1 MKFNY
6 ISYKDK
12 DFSSNGLPSGKSFY
26 EYSEDDI
33 LKYAIP
39 LIKDQSGCRFLQ
51 ERIKIDHLFMIN
63 KLFPSIQNNLYE
75 LGCDAFGNYFLQ
87 ALIDIFSVD
96 NLTLF
101 LDLIRNFFTKMCTD
115 QHGTRVIQKI
125 IEQVS
130 LNQTLVAKIENILNC
145 NDLGI
150 IMKSPYGNHIIQK
163 YLISI
168 RFKECTKF
176 IYDYILANFMEVAET
191 KHGVCVI
198 QKCVSEGDIIQK
210 GKLYDLI
217 LQNFDELIKDE
228 FGNYLIQYIL
238 MNIKSKEQFYEVGSI
253 IKKIEDNLISICKF
267 KFSANVIEKC
277 LENGD
282 NYIKQYLVGCILNRY
297 RENVIELLL
306 DQYGIYIIQKGIKLN
321 AFYRNKFFE
330 IIKEKK
336 DKLNNV
342 DFNDFKYRGAQKVL
356 NSFKDFGLFF
366 QNPVQINKEINNN
379 YAGIY
384 NNFNNYNIDY
394 RNNYN
399 NNKRKNKRGKKNYR
413 GK

>member
-1 MKFNY
+1 
-6 ISYKDK
+6 
-12 DFSSNGLPSGKSFY
+12 
-26 EYSEDDI
+26 
-33 LKYAIP
+33 
-39 LIKDQSGCRFLQ
+39 
-51 ERIKIDHLFMIN
+51 
-63 KLFPSIQNNLYE
+63 
-75 LGCDAFGNYFLQ
+75 
-87 ALIDIFSVD
+87 
-96 NLTLF
+96 
-101 LDLIRNFFTKMCTD
+101 
-115 QHGTRVIQKI
+115 
-125 IEQVS
+125 
-130 LNQTLVAKIENILNC
+130 
-145 NDLGI
+145 
-150 IMKSPYGNHIIQK
+150 
-163 YLISI
+163 
-168 RFKECTKF
+168 
-176 IYDYILANFMEVAET
+176 
-191 KHGVCVI
+191 
-198 QKCVSEGDIIQK
+198 
-210 GKLYDLI
+210 
-217 LQNFDELIKDE
+217 
-228 FGNYLIQYIL
+228 

-282 NYIKQYLVGCILNRY
+282 NYIKEYLVGCILNRY

-379 YAGIY
+379 YAGNY

-399 NNKRKNKRGKKNYR
+399 NNKRKSKRGKKNYR